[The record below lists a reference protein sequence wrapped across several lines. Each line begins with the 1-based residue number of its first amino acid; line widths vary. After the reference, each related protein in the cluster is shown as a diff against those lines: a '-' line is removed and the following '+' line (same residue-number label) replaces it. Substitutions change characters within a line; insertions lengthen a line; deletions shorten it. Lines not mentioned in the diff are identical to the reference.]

1 MKTVEQAAQESRQF
15 DDGLFP
21 NWSDA
26 NIWDGAFKAG
36 VEFAQSWIDVNEELP
51 ERILPES
58 DYSAEVLT
66 KTDKG
71 YFWLEQFD
79 YVEGNW
85 TCSLKYGKVTH
96 WRPIEYK

>member
-26 NIWDGAFKAG
+26 NIWDGAFEAG
-36 VEFAQSWIDVNEELP
+36 VEFAQRWISVEDELP
-51 ERILPES
+51 EQVDVYEDLSE
-58 DYSAEVLT
+58 EVLA
-66 KTDKG
+66 KTDNG
-71 YFWLEQFD
+71 AIWLSKYDHFVKD
-79 YVEGNW
+79 WTDVEI
-85 TCSLKYGKVTH
+85 YMKVTH